1 MADVKKIATR
11 EAYGE
16 FLVVEGARRPEL
28 VVMDADLSGSTKTKK
43 FAEAYPER
51 FVNCGISE
59 QDLYAEATGIAL
71 SGHVVCASTFAMFA
85 AGRAYE
91 IIRNSIGYTGA
102 NVKICAT
109 HAGITVG
116 EDGASHQTFEDLSL
130 MREIPGMTVLC
141 PADAISAKKLLG
153 EVVAMEGPAYIRLG
167 RSGVPVLY
175 SDEQTA
181 GIEIGKG
188 TQLRDGNDVTVIA
201 TGILVADAMEA
212 AETLAAKG
220 ISVRVIDMHT
230 IKPIDKDIIIKAA
243 QETGGIVTAEEH
255 SVIGGLGSAV
265 AEVVVRNAPCKMV
278 MVGQQDTF
286 GESGKPAELLEK
298 YGMTARSIV
307 DAVCE
312 LLKNP
317 DKVFTM

>member
-16 FLVVEGARRPEL
+16 FLVEEGARRPEL

-43 FAEAYPER
+43 FAEVYPER

-141 PADAISAKKLLG
+141 PADALSAKKLLR
-153 EVVAMEGPAYIRLG
+153 EAVAMEGPAYIRLG

-175 SDEQTA
+175 SDEQVTD
-181 GIEIGKG
+181 IEIGKG
-188 TQLRDGNDVTVIA
+188 TQLRDGTDVTVIA

-230 IKPIDKDIIIKAA
+230 IKPIDKEIIIKAA

-265 AEVVVRNAPCKMV
+265 AEVVVRNAPCKMA

-298 YGMTARSIV
+298 YGMTATSIV
-307 DAVCE
+307 NAVCE
-312 LLKNP
+312 LLK
-317 DKVFTM
+317 KS

>member
-16 FLVVEGARRPEL
+16 FLVEEGARRPEL

-43 FAEAYPER
+43 FAEVYPER

-141 PADAISAKKLLG
+141 PADALSAKKLLR
-153 EVVAMEGPAYIRLG
+153 EAVAMEGPAYIRLG

-175 SDEQTA
+175 SDEQVTD
-181 GIEIGKG
+181 IEIGKG
-188 TQLRDGNDVTVIA
+188 TQLRDGTDVTVIA

-230 IKPIDKDIIIKAA
+230 IKPIDKEIIIKAA

-265 AEVVVRNAPCKMV
+265 AEVVVRNAPCKMA

-298 YGMTARSIV
+298 YGMTAASIV
-307 DAVCE
+307 NAVCE
-312 LLKNP
+312 LLK
-317 DKVFTM
+317 KS